1 MHTLCYIAL
10 FGFLLIIFHSMAG
23 QVTSGTDYYTD
34 DDSISTNHDEIL
46 ATRTT
51 STSSSTE
58 NGTLVSTAREI
69 ASAWDSYPE
78 RTSDNPFDVSS
89 TTITNNVPWK
99 DNNGRILETG
109 RGGKISRF
117 DGYWWWVGS
126 QPAKVWVSTECTTS
140 HNLLPFSFTDADL
153 ACTIYPTHRK
163 MAVIYTCINQ
173 KVLEATLGSL

>member
-1 MHTLCYIAL
+1 
-10 FGFLLIIFHSMAG
+10 MAG
-23 QVTSGTDYYTD
+23 QVTSGAADYYTD
-34 DDSISTNHDEIL
+34 DDSISTHRNEIL
-46 ATRTT
+46 AIRTT
-51 STSSSTE
+51 ITSSATE

-126 QPAKVWVSTECTTS
+126 QPAKVWVSTECTTTS
-140 HNLLPFSFTDADL
+140 HSLLPFSSLTDADL
-153 ACTIYPTHRK
+153 ACTIYPTHRT